1 MAVYVFSTIL
11 PQLTSFLNLL
21 PSESLLAELLTFVFQ
36 LTVCPKQSKTF
47 PSCSSQFFQ
56 PMLVTQFQ
64 ASFHVFSYLLQ
75 QHSTSRNRNLYQS
88 GFNQRNKQQE
98 IHVKRFI
105 VRKWLIWLG
114 ELAKQYPKSV
124 EEAIRKER
132 LEIWGIN
139 WSCCPQL
146 EFLHLKEDSKL
157 LLRPFNWLNQA
168 HSNFRG

>member
-1 MAVYVFSTIL
+1 M
-11 PQLTSFLNLL
+11 FL
-21 PSESLLAELLTFVFQ
+21 VI
-36 LTVCPKQSKTF
+36 C
-47 PSCSSQFFQ
+47 
-56 PMLVTQFQ
+56 
-64 ASFHVFSYLLQ
+64 YLLQ
-75 QHSTSRNRNLYQS
+75 QHSTSRNQNLYQS

-98 IHVKRFI
+98 IYVKRFI
-105 VRKWLIWLG
+105 ARKWLIWLG

-139 WSCCPQL
+139 WSFCPQL

-168 HSNFRG
+168 HPNHLGYSPYFKNDYAPPHGIFQARILVWVAISSSRGSSWPRNWTHISCVSCFGRWILYHWATWEIIG